1 MPWAP
6 GTAGTLVAVPL
17 SLALNRL
24 ASVSPVLSL
33 LTLAA
38 FVFAAVGLARAAEEI
53 FHEKDS
59 RRIVVDEIAGFLLAN
74 FLSPL
79 ALVPTVTAFILFR
92 FFDIMKLY
100 PAGRVERISGG
111 AGVVADDLVAGLY
124 TFLILRLLSYG
135 GML

>member
-1 MPWAP
+1 
-6 GTAGTLVAVPL
+6 VPL

-24 ASVSPVLSL
+24 ASFSPVLSL
-33 LTLAA
+33 MTLAA
-38 FVFAAVGLARAAEEI
+38 FVFAAVWLAHAGEEI
-53 FHEKDS
+53 FREKDS

-79 ALVPTVTAFILFR
+79 ALAPTVAAFILFR
-92 FFDIMKLY
+92 FFDIIKLY
-100 PAGRVERISGG
+100 PADKAERIAGG
-111 AGVVADDLVAGLY
+111 FGVVADDLVAGLY